1 MHVVDKL
8 RILAGKR
15 KKAEV
20 DCLVFYCDG
29 RQRRKRCKRALSHPR
44 VKASGCSFLANNS
57 VL

>member
-20 DCLVFYCDG
+20 DCLVFFVMVAREESDAKGHC
-29 RQRRKRCKRALSHPR
+29 LIL
-44 VKASGCSFLANNS
+44 V
-57 VL
+57 